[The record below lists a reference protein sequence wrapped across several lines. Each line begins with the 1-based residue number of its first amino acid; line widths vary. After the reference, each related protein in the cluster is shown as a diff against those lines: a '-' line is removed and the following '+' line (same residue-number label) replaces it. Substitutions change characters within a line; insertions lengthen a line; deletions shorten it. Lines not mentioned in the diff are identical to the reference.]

1 MQRVLGI
8 LISFGLSVVVWAGE
22 TISEGWLAKGTK
34 WETPFYV
41 RVSGKDGPTVVITGG
56 IHGNEPAGA
65 RAAEQIRHWSI
76 TADGW
81 WLFRRPISGTRDGTR
96 FLPGEPPSRRDLN
109 RQFPKTKMAAEAHG
123 VLGKALWK
131 FMATKIPIG

>member
-22 TISEGWLAKGTK
+22 TISEGWLAKAQ

-56 IHGNEPAGA
+56 FTVMNRLERGPRGK
-65 RAAEQIRHWSI
+65 SD
-76 TADGW
+76 TGPSPVDGW
-81 WLFRRPISGTRDGTR
+81 WSFPRANIPGLQDGTR
-96 FLPGEPPSRRDLN
+96 FYRANRRHAVISTGNSL
-109 RQFPKTKMAAEAHG
+109 RPRWQPRRMACWARRFG
-123 VLGKALWK
+123 SLLS
-131 FMATKIPIG
+131 TKIPIG